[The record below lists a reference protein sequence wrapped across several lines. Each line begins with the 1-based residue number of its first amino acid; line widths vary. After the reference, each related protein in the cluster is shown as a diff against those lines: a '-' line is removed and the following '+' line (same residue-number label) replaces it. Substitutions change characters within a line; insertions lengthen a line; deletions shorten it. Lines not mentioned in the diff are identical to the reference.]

1 MPRLSRRVPTPLCAC
16 GDRCTPGIGPE
27 TTIALATA
35 STGTTMVVW
44 GVKGQLR
51 SATLLAD
58 GQTWSAPTTIAS
70 GSAIVDGLRLVPS
83 QDGSVALLWL
93 GIPKLDPKLQSS
105 CRGRRVRI
113 SRFDSSGSWSD
124 PKTLTTEAAERNSC
138 TYDVEL
144 KDDQIII
151 GLVGIGH
158 VRMLAVDPRSLARLW
173 SRTLPTSNTRLT
185 SNPNVRSEARNGRRA
200 VVEPILA
207 DRLVAGVNYER
218 MAVHI
223 RVVDETRR

>member
-16 GDRCTPGIGPE
+16 RDRCTPGIGPE

-144 KDDQIII
+144 KDATYASLTKLAAEKRLA
-151 GLVGIGH
+151 GLRSGLPTYPQKSWF
-158 VRMLAVDPRSLARLW
+158 RALAVLRKAPHKQGVLPSHPTFGQTCPRSCAKK
-173 SRTLPTSNTRLT
+173 
-185 SNPNVRSEARNGRRA
+185 NGPDLR
-200 VVEPILA
+200 
-207 DRLVAGVNYER
+207 
-218 MAVHI
+218 
-223 RVVDETRR
+223 